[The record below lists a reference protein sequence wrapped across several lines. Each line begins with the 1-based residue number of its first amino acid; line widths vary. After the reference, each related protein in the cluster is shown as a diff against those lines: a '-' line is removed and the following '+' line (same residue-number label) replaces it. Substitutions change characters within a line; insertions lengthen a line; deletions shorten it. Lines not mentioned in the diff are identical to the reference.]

1 MQTIKTAGMEI
12 EIYSMPTAVGNW
24 RTYCVVTYADG
35 HVEYHAGKVF
45 PTKAEADQHADSLT
59 EALRETQTQ
68 AQGELS

>member
-12 EIYSMPTAVGNW
+12 EIYSMPTPTGNY
-24 RTYCVVTYADG
+24 RTYCVVTYSDG
-35 HVEYHAGKVF
+35 VTEYHAGKVF

-59 EALRETQTQ
+59 EALRESQGQ